1 MSFSLKRKIIMT
13 KLSNR
18 DRQSNIELLRIIC
31 LFMVIVIHVFGSSI
45 AADNGWSINKM
56 WMLTFYSFSRGS
68 VNVFIIISGYFLFK
82 KEKRGIRDLFNRV
95 LLPVLQYLP
104 MILIVVIVFF
114 NLKMHEIAKL
124 LYSFISLTGLFFH
137 LWYLVGYVF
146 MFLLMPYMNIIIKKI
161 NKKQS
166 LILIIILGSILI
178 FLSSIDDIV
187 GFRLFYGYTGR
198 SFTEIGAFNI
208 VNFVPL
214 YFVGAT
220 IGKYEIK
227 IRHTLIKFIFVG
239 IIVVLLT
246 SLYSN
251 GYLPVA
257 FLKAFLTNSLFGSEF
272 FFLRSY
278 SEV

>member
-1 MSFSLKRKIIMT
+1 
-13 KLSNR
+13 
-18 DRQSNIELLRIIC
+18 
-31 LFMVIVIHVFGSSI
+31 
-45 AADNGWSINKM
+45 M